1 MTRDGETASE
11 KLATV
16 AHDVRDKASSVAHDV
31 RDKASSLASTARER
45 SSDLAAGARDSAG
58 RAVDTTSDMI
68 REHPIAATAL
78 ALGAG
83 ALIGVML
90 PRVRIGLAAAS
101 AARKTAKMVAAA
113 ETVKTVA
120 ALLTSASDRVR
131 ASANDLA
138 DRVPDLKEIRSSAAQ
153 GVARAGDAVGSTG
166 RQVADGARKMGHR
179 LTGD

>member
-1 MTRDGETASE
+1 MTRDGDSASE
-11 KLATV
+11 KLAIV
-16 AHDVRDKASSVAHDV
+16 AQDV

-58 RAVDTTSDMI
+58 RAVDTTPDMI

-90 PRVRIGLAAAS
+90 PRVRLGMAAAS
-101 AARKTAKMVAAA
+101 TARRTAKMVAAA

-120 ALLTSASDRVR
+120 ALLATAGEKLRAGASDL
-131 ASANDLA
+131 S
-138 DRVPDLKEIRSSAAQ
+138 DRVPDFSDIREAAAH
-153 GVARAGDAVGSTG
+153 GVAKAGDAVGSTS
-166 RQVADGARKMGHR
+166 RQVAEGARKVGHR